1 MSEHFIE
8 ICRGCGGVI
17 AQCRCPGPKVTKY
30 GFCPECVKARY
41 DPMSDNALPHTYTEA
56 FIETLTIENNH
67 LRMVADNVLNAM
79 TENQRLTAEN
89 ERLRAALLPFAR
101 AYTESS
107 IKHPLPEI
115 WFQVSGAVCKQ
126 AADAL
131 ETEAVKP

>member
-1 MSEHFIE
+1 MSKKQF
-8 ICRGCGGVI
+8 R
-17 AQCRCPGPKVTKY
+17 
-30 GFCPECVKARY
+30 F
-41 DPMSDNALPHTYTEA
+41 TEA
-56 FIETLTIENNH
+56 QKESGKDNLIQIAEYLLTKVGRNLEASNQEIKVLKAENNH